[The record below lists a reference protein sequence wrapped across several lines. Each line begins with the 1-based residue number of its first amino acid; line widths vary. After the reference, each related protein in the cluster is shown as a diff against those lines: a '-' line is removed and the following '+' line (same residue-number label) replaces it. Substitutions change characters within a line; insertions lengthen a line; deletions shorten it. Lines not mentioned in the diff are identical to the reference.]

1 MSANVLDARAN
12 HRARLSCVTE
22 ALAVIL
28 AALGMPADYDA
39 LIGTVI
45 DGRFEIRDKLGQGGM
60 GSVYRAWQRSV
71 GREVAI
77 KLIDRSISNDPM
89 ATRRFL
95 REAHLASQLSHP
107 NTISVLDSGVL
118 PDGRLFIAMELVRGR
133 TLGKELRERGA
144 FSVDRIVRIGTQLCD
159 ALESAHA
166 QRIVHRDL
174 KPENVMLLDASNDL
188 IKVLDFGLAKTLDDT
203 STQATAAG
211 IVVGTLRY
219 IAPESA
225 MTGESTPAS
234 DMYAVG
240 VILGELALGTPLWEG
255 ATLSIVLQHQL
266 QPDPIVARVPEPL
279 RDVVARLVDVK
290 PERRPTATETRALL
304 AALVTAKRAKPPPR
318 SFRTG
323 ALFVVGFLVFVVSV
337 VVAYVV
343 TRDAPK
349 QAGGGRSNSQA
360 GAPAKAQP
368 SAVQPDPWQ
377 DEPHAPAPGSATDPW
392 TDPPL
397 SAIVPPAPRLVRLTF
412 EGVPDDAIVTVDQE
426 EVTATGADVAKGDK
440 PVSIAVRQ
448 RDTLTLFAAEAVIPD
463 RAKVID
469 FTIRTIAECD
479 RLLTSRSHRYCVT
492 VYCRSHSGTAECP

>member
-1 MSANVLDARAN
+1 
-12 HRARLSCVTE
+12 
-22 ALAVIL
+22 
-28 AALGMPADYDA
+28 MPADYDA
-39 LIGTVI
+39 LIGTVV

-144 FSVDRIVRIGTQLCD
+144 FSLDRIVRIGTQLCD
-159 ALESAHA
+159 ALEAAHA

-174 KPENVMLLDASNDL
+174 KPDNVMLLDAGNDL
-188 IKVLDFGLAKTLDDT
+188 LKVLDFGLAKTLDDT

-240 VILGELALGTPLWEG
+240 VILGELALGTPLGEG

-266 QPDPIVARVPEPL
+266 QPDSIVARVPEPL
-279 RDVVARLVDVK
+279 RDVVARLVGVNA
-290 PERRPTATETRALL
+290 EQRPTAPETRALL
-304 AALVTAKRAKPPPR
+304 AGLMRMKRAEPAPR
-318 SFRTG
+318 ATRRDK
-323 ALFVVGFLVFVVSV
+323 LFVAGFLVFVASV
-337 VVAYVV
+337 VVAYLV
-343 TRDAPK
+343 TREGPSKKPA
-349 QAGGGRSNSQA
+349 RVTSQR
-360 GAPAKAQP
+360 PADPWRDDPASQP
-368 SAVQPDPWQ
+368 ATPDRPTADDPWQ
-377 DEPHAPAPGSATDPW
+377 SPQPSFADVLAERDAGIAVDN
-392 TDPPL
+392 
-397 SAIVPPAPRLVRLTF
+397 VRLKLVDLAPEHQLFVNGRRNYTGVYYARVGERVTF
-412 EGVPDDAIVTVDQE
+412 EVWDADHTKLIATSTFTARRDE
-426 EVTATGADVAKGDK
+426 ELR
-440 PVSIAVRQ
+440 IER
-448 RDTLTLFAAEAVIPD
+448 
-463 RAKVID
+463 
-469 FTIRTIAECD
+469 
-479 RLLTSRSHRYCVT
+479 
-492 VYCRSHSGTAECP
+492 